1 MVKNNPNKELEYKLR
16 QQLNNF
22 NPEEVESYLEVL
34 LRKCLEATVEKDYL
48 ALGSVEDILNKSIVI
63 LSSNIKNFSLMY
75 SNVKLKVATE
85 ELAKYVE
92 LDNTEAFKFFNVLPE
107 YIEKPEKVIEENKKE
122 LEVKLYYI
130 LEDVEKGYNYLKLA
144 FDYVYLLTYGK
155 VEPETA
161 AKTEAAFNHII
172 EVIYT
177 KTEESFKELEGYSSY
192 IETLNYDVFLASE
205 EENKVNYNLIYLIK
219 SGLEF
224 KESYEKLKANP
235 FENAAKFLFLDYVA
249 FIFGLR
255 EPIENLEALE
265 KFKESLIE
273 EGQDYIEIYNCIL
286 EGYTANIPSYN
297 FKTFEIVRPEI
308 EEDPNEPEV
317 IVPEGFKESLKKY
330 HENLPEFLKDRFIL
344 KEDSEENVP
353 EEESSEVDPT
363 EENVPTN

>member
-1 MVKNNPNKELEYKLR
+1 MANKTTKELEYKLR
-16 QQLNNF
+16 QKLNNF
-22 NPEEVESYLEVL
+22 NPEEVEAYLEVL
-34 LRKCLEATVEKDYL
+34 LRKCLDATIEKDYL

-63 LSSNIKNFSLMY
+63 LSSKVSNFNIMY
-75 SNVKLKVATE
+75 SNLKLKVATE
-85 ELAKYVE
+85 YLAKYVE

-219 SGLEF
+219 SG
-224 KESYEKLKANP
+224 YEKLKANP

-330 HENLPEFLKDRFIL
+330 KRRKNTSVKVLLVL
-344 KEDSEENVP
+344 
-353 EEESSEVDPT
+353 EVFFKFYKK
-363 EENVPTN
+363 

>member
-1 MVKNNPNKELEYKLR
+1 
-16 QQLNNF
+16 
-22 NPEEVESYLEVL
+22 
-34 LRKCLEATVEKDYL
+34 
-48 ALGSVEDILNKSIVI
+48 
-63 LSSNIKNFSLMY
+63 
-75 SNVKLKVATE
+75 
-85 ELAKYVE
+85 
-92 LDNTEAFKFFNVLPE
+92 
-107 YIEKPEKVIEENKKE
+107 
-122 LEVKLYYI
+122 
-130 LEDVEKGYNYLKLA
+130 
-144 FDYVYLLTYGK
+144 
-155 VEPETA
+155 
-161 AKTEAAFNHII
+161 
-172 EVIYT
+172 
-177 KTEESFKELEGYSSY
+177 
-192 IETLNYDVFLASE
+192 
-205 EENKVNYNLIYLIK
+205 
-219 SGLEF
+219 EF

-363 EENVPTN
+363 EENVPTNEEGVLGNG